1 MNKDI
6 KNTSVEP
13 KFVKFYNLK
22 HNPFNLEPEQKYF
35 YINST
40 LGQRMEFLNRLV
52 KSDDFLILVI
62 GEEGAGKTT
71 LLNHFLSKASEK
83 WRSCKISATPASEKT
98 EFENLNGHPA
108 FILQNEELPVIML
121 DNAHKLST
129 DELQFLIE
137 LAGKSGHSSKLKR
150 VVLFCEPKIQVKL
163 SDLSNK
169 VSDENTINKIYI
181 PQLTNGD
188 TKEYL
193 TQRLKVAGY
202 KGKFPFS
209 ANDLSK
215 ISKQGGIP
223 RKINEEAAIILE
235 KKADRNIIYKFR
247 NIGLVA
253 ASFIAAVLISAVFL
267 KDNNNVIKDKS
278 ENIKIESPE
287 SEDIIEE
294 DPVEKITEARKQEIL
309 EEEDPVEE
317 MTEAQKQEILEKVGE
332 DVTFSEEKRK
342 DTTEPKISQT
352 PPKEKKV
359 SKKKPVNLRELK
371 REKWLLSQKPSYF
384 TLQILGVR
392 KKESLLRFVRKHKLK
407 NYAYFH
413 TSFKNKD
420 WYPLLYGVYPT
431 FKAATLAIRK
441 LPKEFREYSPWVRQ
455 MSSVHRAI
463 RNKRTALNIK
473 KFIAIKSGRQKVNES

>member
-1 MNKDI
+1 
-6 KNTSVEP
+6 
-13 KFVKFYNLK
+13 
-22 HNPFNLEPEQKYF
+22 
-35 YINST
+35 
-40 LGQRMEFLNRLV
+40 MEFLNRLV

-163 SDLSNK
+163 SDLSSK

-193 TQRLKVAGY
+193 EQRLNVAGY
-202 KGKFPFS
+202 KGQFPFS
-209 ANDLSK
+209 ANDLGK

-223 RKINEEAAIILE
+223 GKINEEAAIILE
-235 KKADRNIIYKFR
+235 KKADRNIFNKLR

-287 SEDIIEE
+287 FEDIIEEE
-294 DPVEKITEARKQEIL
+294 DPVEKINETRKQETL
-309 EEEDPVEE
+309 EEKDPVEE
-317 MTEAQKQEILEKVGE
+317 ISEAQKQEILEKIGE
-332 DVTFSEEKRK
+332 VDVTISEEKKK
-342 DTTEPKISQT
+342 DTTEPKVSQT

-359 SKKKPVNLRELK
+359 AKKKTVNLRELK
-371 REKWLLSQKPSYF
+371 RERWLLAQKPSYF

-431 FKAATLAIRK
+431 FKAATSAIKK

-473 KFIAIKSGRQKVNES
+473 KIIAIKSDRQKANES